1 MRRHVAPAS
10 VLAIAALAT
19 LGGCA
24 PLVCPAIG
32 YLNTVTVVVSAPEIV
47 ELVCVEG
54 CEGGLNRPYSEGPS
68 WQFDA
73 PERPAS
79 ITVAGHD
86 ETGAEVLREEVALN
100 WTVADPGN
108 ACGSSASADPVTL
121 AP

>member
-1 MRRHVAPAS
+1 MVA
-10 VLAIAALAT
+10 LAIF
-19 LGGCA
+19 GGCA

-32 YLNTVTVVVSAPEIV
+32 YLNTVTVIVSDPEIV
-47 ELVCVEG
+47 ELVCLEG
-54 CEGGLNRPYSEGPS
+54 CEGGLNDPYREGPN

-79 ITVAGHD
+79 ITVAGYD
-86 ETGAEVLREEVALN
+86 EAGAEVLREDVSLD

-108 ACGSSASADPVTL
+108 ACGSSASAGPVTL